1 MLTLQPFI
9 KKTVI
14 KQNEKKKCM
23 VCVTH
28 KMAIMI
34 IQTMSQVSEGGL
46 QERWGQQGPL

>member
-9 KKTVI
+9 KNSNQTKR
-14 KQNEKKKCM
+14 KKKCI
-23 VCVTH
+23 VCATH

>member
-9 KKTVI
+9 KSLI
-14 KQNEKKKCM
+14 KQNKTKKCI
-23 VCVTH
+23 VCATH